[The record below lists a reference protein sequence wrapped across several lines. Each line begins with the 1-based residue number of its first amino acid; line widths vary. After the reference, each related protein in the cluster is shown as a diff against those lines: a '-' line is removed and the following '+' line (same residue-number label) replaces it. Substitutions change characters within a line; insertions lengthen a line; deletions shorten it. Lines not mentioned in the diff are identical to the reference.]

1 MTHPRMARVRLGER
15 AKHFERIGAEAT
27 RRAQQE
33 NRRRGVPNV
42 YSRQGRLWIENPFSG
57 RLLEWDPVLGR
68 ACGAEQS
75 R

>member
-1 MTHPRMARVRLGER
+1 MTRAKTNRVRLVER

-42 YSRQGRLWIENPFSG
+42 YSRQGTLWFEHPFSG
-57 RLLEWDPVLGR
+57 RLLEWDPLLGR
-68 ACGAEQS
+68 TCGAEQGH
-75 R
+75 